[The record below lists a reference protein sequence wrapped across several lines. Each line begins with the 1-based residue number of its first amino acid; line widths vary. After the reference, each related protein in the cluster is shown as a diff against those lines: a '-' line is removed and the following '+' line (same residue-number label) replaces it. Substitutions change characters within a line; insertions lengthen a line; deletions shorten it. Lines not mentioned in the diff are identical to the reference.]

1 MATAEAKGR
10 WMSSLKDKTP
20 QNRIRNWC
28 RKAGYRLFKVPSKD
42 EWYIID
48 PDNKRLVSAGRMAE
62 LAGKFLRKPID

>member
-1 MATAEAKGR
+1 MPMVKNVT
-10 WMSSLKDKTP
+10 T

>member
-1 MATAEAKGR
+1 MKQRQPVSAQ
-10 WMSSLKDKTP
+10 

-28 RKAGYRLFKVPSKD
+28 RKAGYRLFRVPAKD

-48 PDNKRLVSAGRMAE
+48 QDNKRLVAAGRMSQ